1 MKCRQIFYASLCGKS
16 TTYEGTDLVNFDE
29 LADKSKQTLPAHEV
43 AATLKTLQDARIL
56 PEGRAFKMEE
66 CAAIESVLKPY
77 VETDN
82 KISYE
87 NLYFA
92 LQSQVLCKSNYEA
105 AVMLRVM
112 KFFCCCFAV
121 FMGFLAA
128 VLQQAGL
135 GLGFVYM
142 SMGIFV
148 GPAVAPAAMAILME
162 KASAQWCTIG
172 AIAGLFGGVATWII
186 TAQVVYEEITLSSL
200 GGDSPFLLS
209 NIVSICFSGLV
220 AIAGSLANPDTAFQW
235 KYLSPQLPLV
245 DDMPPP
251 IEAGRTAAE
260 LDVFLIKS

>member
-1 MKCRQIFYASLCGKS
+1 
-16 TTYEGTDLVNFDE
+16 
-29 LADKSKQTLPAHEV
+29 
-43 AATLKTLQDARIL
+43 
-56 PEGRAFKMEE
+56 MEE

-121 FMGFLAA
+121 FMGFLAV

-135 GLGFVYM
+135 GLGFV
-142 SMGIFV
+142 V

-162 KASAQWCTIG
+162 KASAQACTFG
-172 AIAGLFGGVATWII
+172 AIAGLCGGLATWVG
-186 TAQVVYEEITLSSL
+186 TAMYIYGEVTISTL
-200 GGDSPFLLS
+200 GGDFPF
-209 NIVSICFSGLV
+209 
-220 AIAGSLANPDTAFQW
+220 
-235 KYLSPQLPLV
+235 
-245 DDMPPP
+245 
-251 IEAGRTAAE
+251 
-260 LDVFLIKS
+260 